1 MVTLNRYTVRSVKGS
16 RAGAPCQLPWSRD
29 CSYQG
34 EPLSQPGDCFSKV
47 PVTFRAREAVW

>member
-34 EPLSQPGDCFSKV
+34 EPLSLPGACFSKV
-47 PVTFRAREAVW
+47 PVTFRAREAV